1 MAEIVIATRKRK
13 TPSGSLPNISHG
25 VIMRGVMM
33 KYPYIEKSFFNAK
46 ALVIYPEL
54 AAKVGLNEA
63 IVLNQ
68 LKFWIDRTP
77 ADEMHYHQ
85 GKVWIFN
92 SIKMWS
98 EQFPFWSSKTISR
111 ILLSLEKKGFVLS
124 GDFNKNSLRTK
135 WYTIDYDRLEEF
147 LRESCESHKDNLSVV
162 NETICHESYGQNV
175 PTTYITTKNTSKSTL
190 LEGVENDTM
199 NPNKTETAYDENIV
213 EREINKSLSTVGIK
227 EQPMRD
233 EMMNVVLYYYEAYRN
248 KFGIEHPRIS
258 QKNMDK
264 VIEKLRSGTDLVADA
279 DLEQYMQMIDKHLN
293 TVYPDCNYSILHFIS
308 DGIMDNKFY
317 ETCY

>member
-1 MAEIVIATRKRK
+1 MDYRELFLNKDDIVMAHTKLAEMIGLEESIAVNKIWYWVDYYRNREDHTFDGKIWVYN
-13 TPSGSLPNISHG
+13 SYEHW
-25 VIMRGVMM
+25 
-33 KYPYIEKSFFNAK
+33 KSDN
-46 ALVIYPEL
+46 
-54 AAKVGLNEA
+54 
-63 IVLNQ
+63 
-68 LKFWIDRTP
+68 
-77 ADEMHYHQ
+77 
-85 GKVWIFN
+85 
-92 SIKMWS
+92 
-98 EQFPFWSSKTISR
+98 FPFWSISKIKRLFTK
-111 ILLSLEKKGFVLS
+111 LEKDGIIIS
-124 GDFNKNSLRTK
+124 GAFNKKDWDRTK
-135 WYTIDYDRLEEF
+135 WYTVNFTRLQDMLDSGVILNSTNGSEWNDRT
-147 LRESCESHKDNLSVV
+147 CQDD
-162 NETICHESYGQNV
+162 
-175 PTTYITTKNTSKSTL
+175 TTNTTEYTQNTSQSTL

-293 TVYPDCNYSILHFIS
+293 TVYPDCNYSIMHFIS